1 MRPMAEL
8 VPDPSPDLPDG
19 SVQVLV
25 VDRHTVSRIG
35 LAFVL
40 RRQPWVARCLLAAS
54 LDESVGMVERH
65 KPDVAIV
72 DVSDAGPF
80 VSSLLA
86 PLRGAHPAIVL
97 LLSVRCPPTAPVAPP
112 GLGVAGILTPKQS
125 AEQIVAS
132 VRQAL
137 VDDHVP
143 AWGVESSANEL
154 SERERQVLL
163 LLSTGATNREIA
175 TTMNVG
181 TETVKKH
188 AASLYR
194 KLGVR
199 NRTEA
204 AQRAQVARV
213 GNS

>member
-1 MRPMAEL
+1 MTDAVL
-8 VPDPSPDLPDG
+8 HPSLDLPDG

-25 VDRHTVSRIG
+25 VEPHVISRIG
-35 LAFVL
+35 LAIVL
-40 RRQPWVARCLLAAS
+40 RRQQWVARCLLAAD
-54 LDESVGMVERH
+54 LGEAVGLVKRH

-80 VSSLLA
+80 AGSFLA
-86 PLRGAHPAIVL
+86 PLRDAHPAIVL
-97 LLSVRCPPTAPVAPP
+97 LLSVRCPLSAPVA
-112 GLGVAGILTPKQS
+112 GVEVDVAGVLTPGQT
-125 AEQIVAS
+125 AEQLVAT
-132 VRQAL
+132 VRGAL
-137 VDDHVP
+137 VDDQASALP
-143 AWGVESSANEL
+143 RQGSANGI
-154 SERERQVLL
+154 SDRERQVLT

-175 TTMNVG
+175 AVMNVG

-204 AQRAQVARV
+204 AQRASALLAA
-213 GNS
+213 